1 MRYLLMTKFLKTL
14 KILLFIGAGLLLG
27 NYLILSV
34 FTLFDAIQWIIGGFF
49 LPITNIVYLLKT
61 NHQYSLGLL
70 FAVICILST
79 IVIVISE
86 KQNKNGVGL
95 SKEERQAKILKSI
108 KIILFIVGGLF
119 LIYSFFDTILLIAND
134 IFFAIEISLY
144 SMESLSYISSYID
157 FEDTL
162 FTLIQN
168 SPISFIGILC
178 IILAFFT
185 GIRKKKTTAQPVET
199 KAQAE

>member
-1 MRYLLMTKFLKTL
+1 MTKFLKTL

-34 FTLFDAIQWIIGGFF
+34 FTLFDWIQSISYGFIF
-49 LPITNIVYLLKT
+49 PITNIAFFLRRQ
-61 NHQYSLGLL
+61 HSLSAL
-70 FAVICILST
+70 FAFIFILSAVFIIIT
-79 IVIVISE
+79 E
-86 KQNKNGVGL
+86 KQIKKGENL
-95 SKEERQAKILKSI
+95 TKEEIQAKILKTV
-108 KIILFIVGGLF
+108 KIMLFIVGGLLF
-119 LIYSFFDTILLIAND
+119 VYSFFDTILLIAND

-144 SMESLSYISSYID
+144 SMDSLSYISSYID

-185 GIRKKKTTAQPVET
+185 GKRKKKATPQTVET
-199 KAQAE
+199 KTKAE